1 MARQPRRDIAGIAQ
15 HIVQR
20 GNDRQACLGRESDY
34 ANYLRELRE
43 AARKHDCAIH
53 ACVLTTNHVH
63 LLDEL
68 RAYTQQQRAYGSE
81 RFRKQIQALTQRTA
95 TIRPRGRSKK
105 PPDHLEK

>member
-1 MARQPRRDIAGIAQ
+1 MARQPRLDIAGIAQ

-20 GNDRQACLGRESDY
+20 GNDRQACFGRESDY
-34 ANYLRELRE
+34 ANYLQELRE

-53 ACVLTTNHVH
+53 ACVLMTNHVH
-63 LLDEL
+63 QIDEH
-68 RAYTQQQRAYGSE
+68 RAYTHQQRAYGSE

-95 TIRPRGRSKK
+95 AIRPRGRPKK